1 MLPEAPT
8 EGRKRRDW
16 RCRGRNDILFEVR
29 NILKLRFLE
38 ADDARGDGSENALN
52 IGTFVNMTQAP
63 NVSE

>member
-1 MLPEAPT
+1 MQGKERHP
-8 EGRKRRDW
+8 
-16 RCRGRNDILFEVR
+16 FEVR

-38 ADDARGDGSENALN
+38 ADDARGDGSENAPN